1 MTTIGGTVESFD
13 AHRGDGLLRGDDGVP
28 YYFHCVM
35 IADGSRS
42 IPVGVRA
49 VGRRS
54 VGRLGRDEVVDV
66 TVQSTD

>member
-1 MTTIGGTVESFD
+1 LTTIEGIVESFD
-13 AHRGDGLLRGDDGVP
+13 VRRGDGFLRGDDGER

-49 VGRRS
+49 VGHRS
-54 VGRLGRDEVVDV
+54 VGRLGRDEVVDIR
-66 TVQSTD
+66 VQSTD

>member
-1 MTTIGGTVESFD
+1 MTTIEGTVESFD
-13 AHRGDGLLRGDDGVP
+13 ARRGDGLLRGDDGEA

-54 VGRLGRDEVVDV
+54 VGRLGRDEAIDV